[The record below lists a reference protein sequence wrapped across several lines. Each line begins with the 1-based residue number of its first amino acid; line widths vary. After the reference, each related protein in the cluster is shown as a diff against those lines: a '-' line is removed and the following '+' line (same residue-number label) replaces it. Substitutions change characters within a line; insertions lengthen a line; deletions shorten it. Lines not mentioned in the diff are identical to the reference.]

1 MALKIDA
8 KFEKK
13 LTCAFKK
20 EMRNLANFHRLKN
33 SDFILESKIV
43 ELNQNKNLKQLD
55 LPDAVRKVILIWKLV
70 STINKTFYICFTE
83 SFFKV

>member
-13 LTCAFKK
+13 TDLCY
-20 EMRNLANFHRLKN
+20 
-33 SDFILESKIV
+33 
-43 ELNQNKNLKQLD
+43 QNKNLKQLD
-55 LPDAVRKVILIWKLV
+55 LPDAVRKVILIWKLI
-70 STINKTFYICFTE
+70 STINKTFHICFTE

>member
-1 MALKIDA
+1 MALIDA

-20 EMRNLANFHRLKN
+20 EMRNLANFQRLKN

-55 LPDAVRKVILIWKLV
+55 LPDAVRKVILIWKLI
-70 STINKTFYICFTE
+70 SIINKTFYICFTE